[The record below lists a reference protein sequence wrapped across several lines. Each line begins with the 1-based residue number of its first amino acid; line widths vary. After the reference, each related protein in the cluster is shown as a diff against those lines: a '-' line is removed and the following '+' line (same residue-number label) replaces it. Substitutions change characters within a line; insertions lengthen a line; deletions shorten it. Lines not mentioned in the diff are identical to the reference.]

1 MQENLLIN
9 ALRMLAVDQVEAA
22 GSGHPGMPL
31 GAAPM
36 AFILFQEF
44 LKFNPIDPTWPD
56 RDRFVLSAGHGSAL
70 LYALLHLYGYP
81 LPLEE
86 LKKFRQL
93 GSLTPGHP
101 EYGLTTGVEAT
112 TGPLGQGFAAAVG
125 MAAAERHLAAQFN
138 REDLN
143 LVDHRTYVIA
153 SDGDLMEGI
162 QAEAA
167 SLAGH
172 WGLAKLTVL
181 YDDNHISID
190 GPTELAFSEDVLA
203 RYAAYGWQTL
213 RVEDGN
219 DLTALRQALSMAR
232 DQTERPT
239 LIAVRTHIGYG
250 SDLEDQPQSH
260 GAPLGPERVAAL
272 RQNLG
277 WPYPAF
283 EIPAEIRTGFV
294 PAGQRG
300 QARQAIW
307 NGIVRQYQERYPVDF
322 QEWQRRLS
330 GNLPA
335 YSLPEFKAGEK
346 IATRTASGKTLAALA
361 PAWPEI
367 VGGSADLTPSNNTFP
382 GGVSDFSSSNP
393 AGRYFRFGV
402 REHAMAAILN
412 GLAGHGGLR
421 PYGGTFLIFSDY
433 LKPALRVAAL
443 SGIPT
448 IFVFTHDSVA
458 LGEDGPTHQPIE
470 QLAALRSI
478 PNLWVIR
485 PADANET
492 AIAWDIALKRQDGPV
507 ALILTRQSLP
517 VLDRSRYGAA
527 QGIERGGYA
536 IREAPDAVGNIV
548 ATGSEVSLALAAAEL
563 LDGLGLPF
571 QVVNLA
577 SWEIFARQDP
587 DYQARVLPKLPTLS
601 LEAASTFGWERYA
614 DRTYGINS
622 FGASGPGETVYQSFG
637 FTPQAVAKAC
647 QELLE

>member
-36 AFILFQEF
+36 AYVLFQDF

-70 LYALLHLYGYP
+70 LYALLHLYGYS

-101 EYGLTTGVEAT
+101 EYGLTVGVETT
-112 TGPLGQGFAAAVG
+112 TGPLGQGLATAIGLAAG
-125 MAAAERHLAAQFN
+125 ERHLAARFN
-138 REDLN
+138 REGLD

-172 WGLAKLTVL
+172 WGLGKLTVL

-213 RVEDGN
+213 RVADGN
-219 DLTALRQALSMAR
+219 DLAALRRALSIATN
-232 DQTERPT
+232 QAEKPT

-250 SDLEDQPQSH
+250 SELENQAESH
-260 GAPLGPERVAAL
+260 GAPLGPERVATL
-272 RQNLG
+272 RRKLD

-283 EIPAEIRTGFV
+283 EIPAEIRGSFAA
-294 PAGQRG
+294 AGQRG
-300 QARQAIW
+300 KELQAAW
-307 NGIVRQYQERYPVDF
+307 NALVGQYQEQFPEVF
-322 QEWQRRLS
+322 GEWQRHLS
-330 GNLPA
+330 GQLPA
-335 YSLPEFKAGEK
+335 YRLPEFKTGEK
-346 IATRTASGKTLAALA
+346 IATRAASGKTLAALA
-361 PAWPEI
+361 PVLPEL

-382 GGVSDFSSSNP
+382 GGVSDFSKTNP

-402 REHAMAAILN
+402 REHAMTAILN
-412 GLAGHGGLR
+412 GLALQGLR

-443 SGIPT
+443 SGFPI
-448 IFVFTHDSVA
+448 ILVFSHDSVA

-485 PADANET
+485 PADASET
-492 AIAWDIALKRQDGPV
+492 AIAWDIALRRPDGPV
-507 ALILTRQSLP
+507 ALILTRQALP
-517 VLDRSRYGAA
+517 VLDRSQYGAA
-527 QGIERGGYA
+527 QGIERGGYVV
-536 IREAPDAVGNIV
+536 REAPDAVGTII
-548 ATGSEVSLALAAAEL
+548 ATGSEVSLALAATEI
-563 LDGLGLPF
+563 LDSEGLPF

-577 SWEIFARQDP
+577 SWEIFAQQDR
-587 DYQARVLPKLPTLS
+587 DYQAQVLPDLPTLS
-601 LEAASTFGWERYA
+601 LEAAATFGWERYA
-614 DRTYGINS
+614 DRAYGIDS
-622 FGASGPGETVYQSFG
+622 FGASGPGGAVYQSFG
-637 FTPQAVAKAC
+637 FTPEAVASAC
-647 QELLE
+647 REILG